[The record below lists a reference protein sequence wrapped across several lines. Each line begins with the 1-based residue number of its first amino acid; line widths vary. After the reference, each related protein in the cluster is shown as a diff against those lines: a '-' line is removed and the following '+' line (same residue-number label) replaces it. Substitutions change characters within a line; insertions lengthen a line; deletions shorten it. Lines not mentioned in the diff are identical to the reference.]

1 MAWPQPSLLIGLTAF
16 SSPTK
21 PSVSVASGRPVSPT
35 YGTLFSYY
43 SQPITLV
50 VANGVATGGESP
62 LPTRIVGADGADMHW
77 EGRGGLRGWRPSRTT
92 CDFTDR
98 IERVVLSSC
107 RFFDAVLKNATSVGS
122 RYRNPYD
129 HRRRVSLSSRRVWC
143 ARGDSNPRPLAPE
156 GKIHAAKPSSVSY
169 LALLPREAA
178 TRIRGF
184 GLKVNAFCTASASRG
199 STVTCV

>member
-156 GKIHAAKPSSVSY
+156 ANALSS
-169 LALLPREAA
+169 
-178 TRIRGF
+178 
-184 GLKVNAFCTASASRG
+184 
-199 STVTCV
+199 